1 MVLNSPPFPFPDF
14 TADVKIMR
22 KIFAER
28 GKFFV
33 FRQRRGVLLKNFAS
47 KPIAVGINNHKCNRA
62 LSFVGIPSLSPPR
75 KFPSVSTLI
84 SLPSFSFLRHLHTS
98 GEQEKKGHSTTS
110 LDPPFSPLLCL
121 CHLLF
126 HDKFIPRRPLR
137 VTAFILSLAYHIS
150 HI

>member
-1 MVLNSPPFPFPDF
+1 MVLNSFPLPFEF
-14 TADVKIMR
+14 TADTKIM
-22 KIFAER
+22 KIFEEN
-28 GKFFV
+28 GKFSV
-33 FRQRRGVLLKNFAS
+33 SCQQQIAPCKNFR
-47 KPIAVGINNHKCNRA
+47 PNQVAVELIITNVVES
-62 LSFVGIPSLSPPR
+62 SFVEIPSLSSLR

-84 SLPSFSFLRHLHTS
+84 SLSSFSFLRHLHTS
-98 GEQEKKGHSTTS
+98 GEREKKGHSTTS